1 MYEALAIIF
10 GVVGFIFG
18 VAIVINSFVTKRRR
32 LVAKQKDQNSEAN
45 Q

>member
-10 GVVGFIFG
+10 GVVGFIFA
-18 VAIVINSFVTKRRR
+18 VAIVINGFVTKRRR
-32 LVAKQKDQNSEAN
+32 LMAKEKDQNAESN